1 MKRVLPILGTILAML
16 PVISGCAIHP
26 PIADADAEAASSSA
40 QPRPVSGQLA
50 NTVDPASPT
59 EADIARIQQRLL
71 ELGFA
76 PGPVDGIAGPAF
88 TDALIAFQKLHDL
101 PRDGKLSEAVLAALE
116 VPVQPVSAIDH
127 PGLHVEADLARQLLT
142 VYADGRVV
150 RILPIS
156 SGNGAPYRTQ
166 SGRIVP
172 ANTPTGLFH
181 FMRRIRGVH
190 SSYLG
195 DLYNPL
201 FFTRS
206 GYAVHGSR
214 QVPPHPASH
223 GCIRIPVRDSNWF
236 FDTVP
241 LGAPFLVSAQPLAVT
256 NTRGDP
262 TNIPDAAMDS
272 RKFTGDPAGGC
283 KITG

>member
-1 MKRVLPILGTILAML
+1 MKRALPILGLTLAL
-16 PVISGCAIHP
+16 LIGGCAIQNP
-26 PIADADAEAASSSA
+26 TVSTASGEASLPVPSQLVAAQPADA
-40 QPRPVSGQLA
+40 
-50 NTVDPASPT
+50 VDPAAPT
-59 EADIARIQQRLL
+59 EADITRIQQRLL

-88 TDALIAFQKLHDL
+88 TDTLIAFQKLHGL
-101 PRDGKLSEAVLAALE
+101 PRDGKLSDAVLAALE
-116 VPVQPVSAIDH
+116 APVQPVPSLDH
-127 PGLHVEADLARQLLT
+127 PGLHVEADLARQLLI

-156 SGNGAPYRTQ
+156 SGNGEPYRTQ

-181 FMRRIRGVH
+181 FVRRIRGVH

-241 LGAPFLVSAQPLAVT
+241 LGAPFLVSAQPLAVD
-256 NTRGDP
+256 NPHGD
-262 TNIPDAAMDS
+262 TTAAPDTAMEGREFAA
-272 RKFTGDPAGGC
+272 DPAGGC
-283 KITG
+283 TITG